1 MSRLFTD
8 TDCELWYEDVDKYN
22 INLIKMPY
30 TINDKEDYY
39 DMGRTTKYL
48 DFIKEMRAGAQ
59 PSTSALNPD
68 IYMEYFEPVLKS
80 GEDILYIHF
89 SDKMSGTFNYMNLA
103 IAELKEKYPD
113 RKITLFN
120 TKSICFGAG
129 FQVLEA
135 AKMHHNGASDEEI
148 ISFLEEFSKHVCINF
163 AVESLTY
170 LKRGG
175 RISSATAVVG
185 GILNI
190 KPILRFND
198 EGEIVKVGNVNGM
211 KRAVMSMVDQ
221 MADNITGNYPVYVAD
236 ADNEQ
241 MREFAKSYIKQK
253 LGEDRMVVTYPIGPV
268 ICAHCGPG
276 TVGIIY
282 YGKERK

>member
-1 MSRLFTD
+1 MSKFFTD

-22 INLIKMPY
+22 INLLKMPY
-30 TINDKEDYY
+30 HIGDQDGYY

-48 DFIKEMRAGAQ
+48 DFIKEMRAGAM
-59 PSTSALNPD
+59 PTTSALNPSEYID
-68 IYMEYFEPVLKS
+68 YFEPVLKS
-80 GEDILYIHF
+80 GEDILYVHF
-89 SDKMSGTFNYMNLA
+89 SNKMSGTFNYMNLA
-103 IAELKEKYPD
+103 IEELKEKYPD
-113 RKITLFN
+113 RKITLFD

-135 AKMHHNGASDEEI
+135 AKMHASGASDEEI
-148 ISFLEEFSKHVCINF
+148 VAFLEEFTKHACINF

-170 LKRGG
+170 LKKGG
-175 RISSATAVVG
+175 RISPAVAVVG
-185 GILNI
+185 GLLNI
-190 KPILRFND
+190 KPILRFNN

-211 KRAVMSMVDQ
+211 KRAVMSMIDT
-221 MADNITGNYPVYVAD
+221 MASNITGDYPVYVCD
-236 ADNEQ
+236 ADNKD
-241 MREFAKSYIKQK
+241 MREFAISYIKQK
-253 LGEDRMVVTYPIGPV
+253 MGEDTKIVTYPIGPV